1 MAVTGESHP
10 NGDGRLIAGRYRT
23 VEKLGRGG
31 MGTVWRAVDE
41 TLGREVAVKELRAF
55 ADDDDVDRLAGMRLR
70 MQREARAAARVRHPG
85 VVAVHD
91 VTDNEGHPVIVMELI
106 EGASLDDVMREQ
118 GVLDP
123 RYAAKIGAEVLGAL
137 DAAHRA
143 GVLHRDV
150 KPGNILLERG
160 GRVVLTD
167 FGIAAIDDPGDG
179 AETHLTRS
187 GELVGSLDYLAPERA
202 RGEQPGP
209 PSDIWSLGATLYAAV
224 EGGTPFRRTSTW
236 STITAIVTEPLP
248 EPRRAGPLAPA
259 LHALLGKDPASRPDA
274 AQAAR
279 LLTAIATDQPLPV
292 SSDAPGTMNLGGSV
306 PSAHASVTPATPAAP
321 VTPAA
326 PATSAEPSAPERD
339 VRPPAPAGTFGP
351 PPDLNR
357 DAGSVKAQPQ
367 AANTDQRSPAG
378 PGARRSRSLAIVA
391 GAVAVLLIGGGV
403 TYLTIATG
411 SDTDSGGNVGKDGA
425 VASPAEPTSPQGDGN
440 TPSQKPSNP
449 GASKSGDSDEKEK
462 EKGDQAGGGAEPAR
476 SQTPEA
482 EAPGSSGETE
492 AAPTPS
498 ASESTGA
505 GPTYQFVNAK
515 SGKCLSLDNG
525 GSTANGTRAVQWTCT
540 GGAEQRWYWAGP
552 SSNMLKNVKTG
563 KCLSI
568 ANHGSTA
575 NGAQAVQSTCVTDW
589 DAPEQ
594 QWARAAGGALKNG
607 KSAKCLSTENGGSTA
622 NGARAIQSTCITD
635 WNAPEQQWKLTS

>member
-1 MAVTGESHP
+1 MVVTGESQA

-23 VEKLGRGG
+23 VERLGRGG

-55 ADDDDVDRLAGMRLR
+55 ADEDDADRRAGLRLR
-70 MQREARAAARVRHPG
+70 MQREARAAARVRHSG

-91 VTDNEGHPVIVMELI
+91 VTDHEGHPVIVMELI
-106 EGASLDDVMREQ
+106 EGASLDDVVRSQ
-118 GVLDP
+118 GALDP
-123 RYAAKIGAEVLGAL
+123 RYAAEIGAKVLEAL
-137 DAAHRA
+137 AAAHRA

-167 FGIAAIDDPGDG
+167 FGIATIDDPGDG
-179 AETHLTRS
+179 ADTHLTRS

-248 EPRRAGPLAPA
+248 EPRRAGPLSPA
-259 LHALLGKDPASRPDA
+259 LHALLEKDPASRPDA

-279 LLTAIATDQPLPV
+279 LLAAIATDQPLPV
-292 SSDAPGTMNLGGSV
+292 SSDAPDTMRLGRSV
-306 PSAHASVTPATPAAP
+306 PPAHTSETPATPAQL
-321 VTPAA
+321 
-326 PATSAEPSAPERD
+326 SAPSAPSASERD
-339 VRPPAPAGTFGP
+339 LRPPAPAGAFGP
-351 PPDLNR
+351 PPDPNR
-357 DAGSVKAQPQ
+357 DAMWVQAHPQ
-367 AANTDQRSPAG
+367 AANADERSPAG
-378 PGARRSRSLAIVA
+378 PGSCRSRSLTIAA
-391 GAVAVLLIGGGV
+391 AAVAVLLVGGGIAYV
-403 TYLTIATG
+403 TIG
-411 SDTDSGGNVGKDGA
+411 TDSDDNSGKDAA
-425 VASPAEPTSPQGDGN
+425 VASSTEPTASQGDGT
-440 TPSQKPSNP
+440 TPSQQPSSP
-449 GASKSGDSDEKEK
+449 RASESDDSEGKGTGAPA
-462 EKGDQAGGGAEPAR
+462 DQGADAPR
-476 SQTPEA
+476 SREPEA
-482 EAPGSSGETE
+482 EASGSSGETE
-492 AAPTPS
+492 AAPAAS
-498 ASESTGA
+498 ASESTGT
-505 GPTYQFVNAK
+505 GTTYEFVNVK

-525 GSTANGTRAVQWTCT
+525 GSAANGTRAVQWTCT
-540 GGAEQRWYWAGP
+540 GGDEQRWYWAGS

-575 NGAQAVQSTCVTDW
+575 NGAQAIQSTCVTDW

-594 QWARAAGGALKNG
+594 QWTRASGGQLKNG
-607 KSAKCLSTENGGSTA
+607 KSARCLSTEGGGSTA

-635 WNAPEQQWKLTS
+635 WDAPEQQWKLTG

>member
-1 MAVTGESHP
+1 
-10 NGDGRLIAGRYRT
+10 
-23 VEKLGRGG
+23 

-55 ADDDDVDRLAGMRLR
+55 ADEDDMDRLAGLRLR

-91 VTDNEGHPVIVMELI
+91 VTDHEGHPVIVMELI
-106 EGASLDDVMREQ
+106 EGASLDDVVREQ

-123 RYAAKIGAEVLGAL
+123 RYAAEIGAQVLDAL
-137 DAAHRA
+137 AAAHRA

-179 AETHLTRS
+179 ADTHLTRS

-248 EPRRAGPLAPA
+248 EPRQAGPLAPA

-274 AQAAR
+274 TQAAR

-292 SSDAPGTMNLGGSV
+292 SSDEPGTIRLGGSV
-306 PSAHASVTPATPAAP
+306 PSAPASKMPATPETPATPA
-321 VTPAA
+321 TPA
-326 PATSAEPSAPERD
+326 THAEPSVPEQA

-357 DAGSVKAQPQ
+357 DALSVQAQPQ
-367 AANTDQRSPAG
+367 AANPDRRSPVG
-378 PGARRSRSLAIVA
+378 PGSRRSRTLTIVA

-403 TYLTIATG
+403 TYLTI
-411 SDTDSGGNVGKDGA
+411 DTDSDSDSDGSVGKDGA
-425 VASPAEPTSPQGDGN
+425 VASPAEPASPQRDDN
-440 TPSQKPSNP
+440 TPSQKPSTP
-449 GASKSGDSDEKEK
+449 GASKSGGPDEK
-462 EKGDQAGGGAEPAR
+462 EKGDQAGGGAESAR

-482 EAPGSSGETE
+482 EAPGSSDETE

-505 GPTYQFVNAK
+505 GPAYEFVNTK

-540 GGAEQRWYWAGP
+540 GGDEQRWYWAGP

-575 NGAQAVQSTCVTDW
+575 NGAQAIQSTCVTDW
-589 DAPEQ
+589 NAPEQ
-594 QWARAAGGALKNG
+594 QWTHTKGGSLKNG

-635 WNAPEQQWKLTS
+635 WDAPEQQWKLTR